1 MPDQCFWNRR
11 IFVLFTF
18 MNTNTFVIVL
28 VSWNSKV
35 ILRKENTHN
44 LLKYLILAKPLV
56 QKLLIG
62 PTNEISTL
70 PIGLDID
77 NRIIN
82 LCLFAYICIY
92 VRRFHF
98 CLLKDFCRRTT
109 ANNWHCCW
117 EPSVNI
123 WIHFQLVRDSSSI
136 SSKHP
141 GLTHFHCL
149 TVLFWSF
156 WVIRCME
163 KTCSLFSHVSGR
175 PFDACLMAMVNMLY
189 CASVCIHPLL

>member
-1 MPDQCFWNRR
+1 MYRVWTSEYIFINLKEKFVCHYPMFVLFYSFHLKEKCFAKIQIKVNPIIDNAIAHEINNTWRLKGWISMLDQCFWNRR

-62 PTNEISTL
+62 STNEISTL
-70 PIGLDID
+70 PTGLDID

-82 LCLFAYICIY
+82 LCLFA
-92 VRRFHF
+92 
-98 CLLKDFCRRTT
+98 
-109 ANNWHCCW
+109 
-117 EPSVNI
+117 
-123 WIHFQLVRDSSSI
+123 
-136 SSKHP
+136 
-141 GLTHFHCL
+141 
-149 TVLFWSF
+149 
-156 WVIRCME
+156 
-163 KTCSLFSHVSGR
+163 
-175 PFDACLMAMVNMLY
+175 
-189 CASVCIHPLL
+189 